1 MGEFY
6 RITTIAEQAIG
17 AFTLVTRLI
26 RPQLIFEFL
35 PYGWQIAVRE
45 SPVSES
51 GDNGVS
57 IG

>member
-26 RPQLIFEFL
+26 RPQLIFEVF
-35 PYGWQIAVRE
+35 PYEW
-45 SPVSES
+45 
-51 GDNGVS
+51 
-57 IG
+57 